1 MMNLMP
7 GNLSRFSAR
16 VVRWSGVVAVF
27 ALMTGLEAQDRNPFA
42 NDPAAA
48 EAGKYH
54 FRINCALCHG
64 LGARGG
70 GRGPDLTRANKKHG
84 SSDAEMF
91 RTIHDGVPGTD
102 MPAALG
108 SIGVEMKDREIWQ
121 VITYLRSIEVRTPPP
136 TGDSAHG
143 KALFYGTA
151 ACSKC
156 HMVEGKGGRL
166 GPDLTAVG
174 TSRSLESIIQ
184 SIREPS
190 KELVSG
196 YETANVVTAD
206 GKDAKGIVLNEDRFS
221 VQMMDT
227 SERILLLDRDKL
239 RSFKKS
245 PVSLMPA
252 YNTSALNE
260 KDLQDILAYLLTI
273 GSK

>member
-1 MMNLMP
+1 MP
-7 GNLSRFSAR
+7 SRLPRLSGPAL
-16 VVRWSGVVAVF
+16 RWRGALSVIALVA
-27 ALMTGLEAQDRNPFA
+27 GLQAEDRNPFA

-84 SSDAEMF
+84 NSDAEMF

-108 SIGVEMKDREIWQ
+108 SIGVEMKDQEIWQ
-121 VITYLRSIEVRTPPP
+121 VITYLRSIEVKTPPP
-136 TGDSAHG
+136 TGDAARG
-143 KALFYGTA
+143 QALFYGSA

-156 HMVEGKGGRL
+156 HMVQGKGGRL
-166 GPDLTAVG
+166 GPDLTTVG
-174 TSRSLESIIQ
+174 ASRSLESIIQ

-190 KELVSG
+190 KELVPG
-196 YETANVVTAD
+196 YETATVVTAD
-206 GKDAKGIVLNEDRFS
+206 GKDAKGIVMNEDRFS

-227 SERILLLDRDKL
+227 SERILLLDRGKL
-239 RSFKKS
+239 RSFQKS

-252 YNTSALNE
+252 YNTSAVNE

>member
-1 MMNLMP
+1 MMNVMP
-7 GNLSRFSAR
+7 SNLSLISSR
-16 VVRWSGVVAVF
+16 VVRWSGLVACL

-64 LGARGG
+64 LGAHGG

-84 SSDAEMF
+84 NSDAAMF

-108 SIGVEMKDREIWQ
+108 SIGVEMKDQEIWQ
-121 VITYLRSIEVRTPPP
+121 VITYLRSIEVKTPPP
-136 TGDSAHG
+136 TGDAAHG
-143 KALFYGTA
+143 KALFSGAA

-166 GPDLTAVG
+166 GPDLTSVG
-174 TSRSLESIIQ
+174 TSRSLESMIQ

-196 YETANVVTAD
+196 YETATVVTAD
-206 GKDAKGIVLNEDRFS
+206 GKDAKGIVMNEDRFS

-227 SERILLLDRDKL
+227 SERILLLDRESCDL
-239 RSFKKS
+239 SRKS
-245 PVSLMPA
+245 PVSLMPP
-252 YNTSALNE
+252 YNTSALND
-260 KDLQDILAYLLTI
+260 KGPSGYSRVFANYW
-273 GSK
+273 

>member
-1 MMNLMP
+1 MMNLIP
-7 GNLSRFSAR
+7 IDLTGVRGR
-16 VVRWSGVVAVF
+16 VVRLASVVAAF
-27 ALMTGLEAQDRNPFA
+27 ALVTPAAAQDRNPLA

-64 LGARGG
+64 LGAHGG

-84 SSDAEMF
+84 NSDAEMF
-91 RTIHDGVPGTD
+91 RTIHDGVAGTD

-121 VITYLRSIEVRTPPP
+121 VITYLRSIEVKTPPP
-136 TGDSAHG
+136 TGDTAHG
-143 KALFYGTA
+143 KALFYGAA

-166 GPDLTAVG
+166 GPDLTSVG

-196 YETANVVTAD
+196 YETATVVTAD
-206 GKDAKGIVLNEDRFS
+206 GKDAKGIVMNEDRFS

-227 SERILLLDRDKL
+227 SERILLFDRDKL
-239 RSFKKS
+239 RSFQKS

-252 YNTSALNE
+252 YNTGALNE

>member
-7 GNLSRFSAR
+7 TNLYRLSGRAL
-16 VVRWSGVVAVF
+16 RWSC
-27 ALMTGLEAQDRNPFA
+27 ALPVLVLAIGLEAQDRNPFA

-64 LGARGG
+64 LGAHGG

-84 SSDAEMF
+84 NSDAEMF
-91 RTIHDGVPGTD
+91 RTIHDGVAGTD

-108 SIGVEMKDREIWQ
+108 SIGVEMKDQEIWQ
-121 VITYLRSIEVRTPPP
+121 VITYLRSIEVKTAPPM
-136 TGDSAHG
+136 GDGAHG
-143 KALFYGTA
+143 KALFYGAA

-166 GPDLTAVG
+166 GPDLTVVG

-184 SIREPS
+184 SIRDPS

-196 YETANVVTAD
+196 YETATVVTAD
-206 GKDAKGIVLNEDRFS
+206 GKAAKGIVINEDRFS

-239 RSFKKS
+239 RSFQKS

-273 GSK
+273 